1 MTANQAIEPRD
12 RIIVALDTPSVDE
25 ARGLVR
31 QLEGSV
37 SFFKIGLELAMQGGL
52 SFADELVGRGHRVFL
67 DMKFLDIGNTVERA
81 VANVAKTG
89 VSFLT
94 IHGTDRKT
102 MKAAAAGA
110 AGSPLRLLAVTVL
123 TNLSADDL
131 TDQGISGFS
140 PEELVVHRTR
150 LAKEAGLAGVIAS
163 GQEAANVRQAA
174 GDDFLIVTPGIRL
187 PSDDAGDQARVTT
200 PAQAIGDGADY
211 LVVGRPIT
219 RAADVGAAAQAI
231 ADDIS
236 RA

>member
-1 MTANQAIEPRD
+1 MTENRPIEARE
-12 RIIVALDTPSVDE
+12 RIIVALDTPNVED

-31 QLEGSV
+31 QLKGSV
-37 SFFKIGLELAMQGGL
+37 GFFKIGLELAMQGGL
-52 SFADELVGRGHRVFL
+52 SFADELLADGHRVFL

-81 VANVAKTG
+81 VANVARTG

-102 MKAAAAGA
+102 MRAAVAGA
-110 AGSPLRLLAVTVL
+110 QGSSLQLLAVTVL

-131 TDQGISGFS
+131 SDQGISGFS
-140 PEELVVHRTR
+140 PAELVVHRAR
-150 LAKEAGLAGVIAS
+150 LAKEAGCAGVIAS
-163 GQEAANVRQAA
+163 GQEAARVREAV

-200 PAQAIGDGADY
+200 PAQALRDGADY

-219 RAADVGAAAQAI
+219 QAADVCAAAQAFVDH
-231 ADDIS
+231 ALE
-236 RA
+236 R